1 LEARTSG
8 IVEDSIIEGEILPN
22 RNVIRLAVY
31 PLAVASDKHLTCS
44 RMVPQQG
51 GDLKRLLILSMA
63 VALVFSGSALAQQ
76 KRTSTARKKT
86 TPAAKPATPDL
97 RAEAG
102 QVTEQLKLL
111 TRFIYV
117 YGKTAN
123 GLEMA
128 ELQAKQEATSAELQ
142 AKLQA
147 KNKQTRSSL
156 VASIGSLKDGIDRV
170 GQRFHDN
177 QYLQIQYLKVLS
189 ASEAIASAQQLASDG
204 KFDEAGRTLVAAADR
219 LADAAVAT
227 R

>member
-1 LEARTSG
+1 
-8 IVEDSIIEGEILPN
+8 
-22 RNVIRLAVY
+22 
-31 PLAVASDKHLTCS
+31 
-44 RMVPQQG
+44 
-51 GDLKRLLILSMA
+51 MA
-63 VALVFSGSALAQQ
+63 VAIVFSGSALAQ

-86 TPAAKPATPDL
+86 TPTTTKPATPDL
-97 RAEAG
+97 RPEAS
-102 QVTEQLKLL
+102 QVSEQLKLL

-128 ELQAKQEATSAELQ
+128 ELQAKQEANSPELQ

-147 KNKQTRSSL
+147 KNAQSRSAL
-156 VASIGSLKDGIDRV
+156 VASIGSLRDGVDRV
-170 GQRFHDN
+170 AQRFHAN

-189 ASEAIASAQQLASDG
+189 ASEAIASAQQLALGG
-204 KFDEAGRTLVAAADR
+204 KFDEAGRTLVAAAER